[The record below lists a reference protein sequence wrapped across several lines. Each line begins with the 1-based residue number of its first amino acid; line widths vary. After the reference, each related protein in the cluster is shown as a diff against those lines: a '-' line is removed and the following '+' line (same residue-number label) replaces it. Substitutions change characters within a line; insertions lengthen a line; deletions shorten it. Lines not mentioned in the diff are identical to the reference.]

1 MKTPVLVLT
10 RNDGT
15 GLYPLRDIAYTIDKG
30 KKGRNIIVLGEDQKL
45 YFEQI
50 SEALKLLNKPCP
62 EVVHYSFVLL
72 KGGGKMATRKG
83 ELVLLEEFL
92 EYALIKAKQR
102 MQTQGKNERKKPL
115 GFVGKPKGDPEKVA
129 IAAVKYA
136 MLRNE
141 NNKSITFDLDES
153 LRFEGD
159 TGPYLQYSYARASSI
174 IKKAKSKK
182 QLIKINNLT
191 TSEIALIKKIDLFP
205 GIVQQAGKSMNPSL
219 IANYS
224 HELSQSFNEF
234 YHNCKV
240 VGDKCEGFRLKLVDS
255 FRITLKNSLHLLGI
269 EVMDKM

>member
-1 MKTPVLVLT
+1 
-10 RNDGT
+10 
-15 GLYPLRDIAYTIDKG
+15 
-30 KKGRNIIVLGEDQKL
+30 
-45 YFEQI
+45 
-50 SEALKLLNKPCP
+50 
-62 EVVHYSFVLL
+62 
-72 KGGGKMATRKG
+72 MATRKG

-102 MQTQGKNERKKPL
+102 AKNGLKLKKQEVV
-115 GFVGKPKGDPEKVA
+115 FKKIA

-141 NNKSITFDLDES
+141 NNKSIIFDLDES

-182 QLIKINNLT
+182 QLIKINKLT
-191 TSEIALIKKIDLFP
+191 PSEIALIKKIDLFP
-205 GIVQQAGKSMNPSL
+205 EIVQQAGKSMNPSL

-240 VGDKCEGFRLKLVDS
+240 IDDKYEGFRLKLVEV

-269 EVMDKM
+269 EVMEEM